1 MKYVALVFTLFCA
14 SPLAA
19 AETRLTFGEAV
30 GAPGDTV
37 AVPISLSN
45 TQAISGI
52 GFSLEYDPSAVSFL
66 RIDQTDLS
74 MTPYVRENAPHLHFV
89 FLDPQAAQVLATG
102 NHELG
107 KLMFTTKENA
117 PLGKYPLGIGNLD
130 FADGK
135 RPPKRV
141 QGVAESAGIW
151 ITTNW
156 IRPSTAEWLSA
167 TKVEVDLHIS
177 TDEPVSAIQFAL
189 KWHASALAFDST
201 STTTS
206 WRIFSHEPE
215 DRTVR
220 IVAADF
226 MGDRAFK
233 DENAPLVSVHFRYRP
248 NQNAPQMLLLELD
261 EVLTTDGSGEKVP
274 VIGRDG
280 EIDTA
285 LRPERPAISFDKLH
299 IEEIHADPA
308 SSDQGDAN
316 GDGVRHSREDEF
328 IELIN
333 RGDQPIDLSG
343 YLLSDDDVALDKMFE
358 FPEGTTIAPGERIVL
373 FGGGSPSGIPGQVYT
388 DDGSIGNG
396 LTNAGDVIVL
406 IDPTAGDTVLTVA
419 FESTA
424 TDQSLVQQDGAWVG
438 HSTLYSGIFSP
449 GEASQPIDTSDNG
462 EGDQST
468 DTGGESTDGSTGD
481 PPTDTGDP
489 LTDEQINRN
498 IQGLHIDE
506 IHADPASSEQG
517 DANGDGV
524 RHSREDEFIELIN
537 RGDQSIDL
545 SGYLLSDDDV
555 ALDKMFE
562 FPEGTTIAPGERI
575 VLFGGGSPQG
585 IPGQVYT
592 DDGSI
597 GNGLTNSG
605 DVIVLINPATGDT
618 LLAVAYQS
626 KANDQS
632 LVQQDGAWVGHST
645 LYTGRFS
652 PGEASQPINTSDN
665 GEGDLP
671 TDAGDGKNTLGL
683 HIEEIHADPAFGER
697 GDANGDGIRHGQED
711 EFIEL
716 INRGDQSIDLS
727 GYLLS
732 DDDVAL
738 DKMFRFPD
746 STIIAP
752 GERIVLFG
760 GGSPSGIPGQVYTDD
775 GNIGNGLI
783 NAGDVLVLI
792 DPTARDTL
800 LAIAYQSNAKDQSLV
815 QQDETWIGHSTLY
828 AGRFSPGEASQPIDT
843 SDNGEGDQS
852 DENTD
857 ENPDGE
863 STDTSG
869 ESTDGNVGDPPTD
882 EKTNRNIQGLHI
894 DEIHA
899 DPASS
904 EQGDANGDGM
914 RHSREDEFI
923 ELINRGDQPID
934 ISGYLLS
941 DDDVAL
947 DKMFEFPEGTTIAPG
962 ERIVLFGGGSPS
974 GIPGQVYTDD
984 GSIGNGLTNSGDVLV
999 LINLATGDTL
1009 LVVAYQ
1015 SKATDQSLVLKDGT
1029 WIGHSTLYTGRF
1041 SPGEASQP
1049 IDTSDNGEG
1058 DPPTDGE
1065 GDRSDENTDENPD
1078 GESTDT
1084 DGESKDGSA
1093 GDQPT
1098 NESENVVSV
1107 PDSTASMPDSVASE
1121 PREPANSPP
1130 RFLSI
1135 SDTLALVGLT
1145 FQYAPRVHDPDGD
1158 ALDLRVHQP
1167 LAWLHWDGEHLS
1179 GLATE
1184 RDTGRVQVVIWASDG
1199 RDSVSHRVS
1208 VRVLSLRAQL
1218 DAIAP
1223 IYQSMTWRHQ
1233 IDVPPNVQVQ
1243 VDGGPEWHDHSLVWK
1258 PQSVGTHPAIVA
1270 LSTDRGDELFLPVS
1284 IFVWPKPALKLHSVL
1299 VEPQRDINGD
1309 GRVDA
1314 LEDQYVTIE
1323 NFGDMPIDISGWL
1336 LGDDDGALTRLPA
1349 GTVLAADDRLILVGN
1364 IQAVAAERVFSA
1376 GGRIGNGLA
1385 KSDRILLIAP
1395 AGPDTLIDLR
1405 YTGSTPGQPIVFQDE
1420 QTVDTPPP
1428 DDPESR
1434 EGEADDPIQ
1443 PDRKRVIY
1451 PSPNPFNSATRFGF
1465 YTAGGPVH
1473 LTVYN
1478 VLGQPVRRLVHRD
1491 LPAGYH
1497 QRIWDGTNDSGIAV
1511 SSGVYLIYLK
1521 DGEATLIQRVALLR

>member
-1 MKYVALVFTLFCA
+1 
-14 SPLAA
+14 
-19 AETRLTFGEAV
+19 
-30 GAPGDTV
+30 
-37 AVPISLSN
+37 
-45 TQAISGI
+45 
-52 GFSLEYDPSAVSFL
+52 
-66 RIDQTDLS
+66 
-74 MTPYVRENAPHLHFV
+74 
-89 FLDPQAAQVLATG
+89 
-102 NHELG
+102 
-107 KLMFTTKENA
+107 
-117 PLGKYPLGIGNLD
+117 
-130 FADGK
+130 
-135 RPPKRV
+135 
-141 QGVAESAGIW
+141 
-151 ITTNW
+151 
-156 IRPSTAEWLSA
+156 
-167 TKVEVDLHIS
+167 
-177 TDEPVSAIQFAL
+177 
-189 KWHASALAFDST
+189 
-201 STTTS
+201 
-206 WRIFSHEPE
+206 
-215 DRTVR
+215 
-220 IVAADF
+220 
-226 MGDRAFK
+226 
-233 DENAPLVSVHFRYRP
+233 
-248 NQNAPQMLLLELD
+248 
-261 EVLTTDGSGEKVP
+261 
-274 VIGRDG
+274 
-280 EIDTA
+280 
-285 LRPERPAISFDKLH
+285 
-299 IEEIHADPA
+299 
-308 SSDQGDAN
+308 
-316 GDGVRHSREDEF
+316 
-328 IELIN
+328 
-333 RGDQPIDLSG
+333 
-343 YLLSDDDVALDKMFE
+343 MFE

-396 LTNAGDVIVL
+396 LTNSGDVLVL
-406 IDPTAGDTVLTVA
+406 IDPIAGDTVLTVA
-419 FESTA
+419 FESNA
-424 TDQSLVQQDGAWVG
+424 TDQSFVQQDGTWVG
-438 HSTLYSGIFSP
+438 HSTLYAGIFSP
-449 GEASQPIDTSDNG
+449 GEASQPIDTSDDG
-462 EGDQST
+462 EGDQ
-468 DTGGESTDGSTGD
+468 
-481 PPTDTGDP
+481 
-489 LTDEQINRN
+489 L
-498 IQGLHIDE
+498 
-506 IHADPASSEQG
+506 
-517 DANGDGV
+517 
-524 RHSREDEFIELIN
+524 
-537 RGDQSIDL
+537 
-545 SGYLLSDDDV
+545 
-555 ALDKMFE
+555 
-562 FPEGTTIAPGERI
+562 
-575 VLFGGGSPQG
+575 
-585 IPGQVYT
+585 
-592 DDGSI
+592 
-597 GNGLTNSG
+597 
-605 DVIVLINPATGDT
+605 
-618 LLAVAYQS
+618 
-626 KANDQS
+626 
-632 LVQQDGAWVGHST
+632 
-645 LYTGRFS
+645 
-652 PGEASQPINTSDN
+652 
-665 GEGDLP
+665 

-716 INRGDQSIDLS
+716 INRGDQPIDLS

-738 DKMFRFPD
+738 DKMFEFPD
-746 STIIAP
+746 GTTIAP

-760 GGSPSGIPGQVYTDD
+760 GGSPSGIPGRVYTDD
-775 GNIGNGLI
+775 GSIGNGLI
-783 NAGDVLVLI
+783 NAGDVIVLI
-792 DPTARDTL
+792 NPATGDTL
-800 LAIAYQSNAKDQSLV
+800 LAVAYQSNAKDQSLV
-815 QQDETWIGHSTLY
+815 QQDRAWVGHSTLY
-828 AGRFSPGEASQPIDT
+828 TGRFSPGEASRPIDT

-852 DENTD
+852 GENTD

-863 STDTSG
+863 STDTG
-869 ESTDGNVGDPPTD
+869 VESTDGNAGDPPTDTGDPPTD
-882 EKTNRNIQGLHI
+882 EKTNRNIQGLRI

-904 EQGDANGDGM
+904 DQGDANGDGV

-923 ELINRGDQPID
+923 ELINRGDQSID
-934 ISGYLLS
+934 LSGYLFS

-947 DKMFEFPEGTTIAPG
+947 DKMFKFPEGTTIAPG

-1009 LVVAYQ
+1009 LAVAYQ
-1015 SKATDQSLVLKDGT
+1015 SKAKDQSLVQQDGA
-1029 WIGHSTLYTGRF
+1029 WVGHSTLYTGRF

-1058 DPPTDGE
+1058 DQPTDTGGESTDGNAGDPPTDG
-1065 GDRSDENTDENPD
+1065 P
-1078 GESTDT
+1078 
-1084 DGESKDGSA
+1084 
-1093 GDQPT
+1093 
-1098 NESENVVSV
+1098 ENVGSV

-1135 SDTLALVGLT
+1135 ADTLALVGLA
-1145 FQYAPRVHDPDGD
+1145 FQYAPRVHDLDGD

-1167 LAWLHWDGEHLS
+1167 LAWLRWDGEHLS

-1208 VRVLSLRAQL
+1208 VRAISLRAQL
-1218 DAIAP
+1218 DAIGP

-1233 IDVPPNVQVQ
+1233 IEVPPNVQVQ
-1243 VDGGPEWHDHSLVWK
+1243 VDGGPEWHDRSLVWK

-1270 LSTDRGDELFLPVS
+1270 LSTDRGDELFLPMS

-1299 VEPQRDINGD
+1299 VEPQRDVNGD

-1349 GTVLAADDRLILVGN
+1349 GTVLDADDRLILVGN

-1405 YTGSTPGQPIVFQDE
+1405 YTGSTQGQPIVFQDE
-1420 QTVDTPPP
+1420 QAVDTPPP

-1434 EGEADDPIQ
+1434 EDEADDPIQ

-1478 VLGQPVRRLVHRD
+1478 ILGQPVRRLVHRA
-1491 LPAGYH
+1491 LPPGYH